1 MIILKVN
8 NNRDYES
15 VKAEGYFDTQYKAG
29 DKDGYPEAGCSCM
42 NRGMAMPNM
51 MGETLPGVVCPPI
64 YECPRETVCHR
75 YICHEVPHIIPC
87 NTRIINHHIYRHS
100 YMPTYSCCEENDVQN
115 IYERRCC

>member
-15 VKAEGYFDTQYKAG
+15 VKAEGYFDAQYKVG
-29 DKDGYPEAGCSCM
+29 DKCEYPEAECYCM
-42 NRGMAMPNM
+42 NMGMPNM

-64 YECPRETVCHR
+64 YECPRETVVNR

>member
-15 VKAEGYFDTQYKAG
+15 VKAEGYFDAQYKVG
-29 DKDGYPEAGCSCM
+29 DKCEYPEAECYCM
-42 NRGMAMPNM
+42 NMGMPNM

-64 YECPRETVCHR
+64 YECPRETVVNR

-87 NTRIINHHIYRHS
+87 NTRIINHHIYRHT

>member
-1 MIILKVN
+1 SM
-8 NNRDYES
+8 
-15 VKAEGYFDTQYKAG
+15 KAEGYFDAQYKVG
-29 DKDGYPEAGCSCM
+29 DKCEYPEAECCCM
-42 NRGMAMPNM
+42 NMGMPNM

-64 YECPRETVCHR
+64 YECPRETVVNR

-87 NTRIINHHIYRHS
+87 NTRIINHHIYRHT

>member
-1 MIILKVN
+1 MIILKV

-15 VKAEGYFDTQYKAG
+15 VKTEGYFDAQYKVS

-42 NRGMAMPNM
+42 NMGMAMPNM
-51 MGETLPGVVCPPI
+51 MGETLPGVVCPPV

-87 NTRIINHHIYRHS
+87 NTRIINHHIYRHT

>member
-15 VKAEGYFDTQYKAG
+15 VKAEYSANYQAKEGEYPQTGCCDMNVGMGMGY
-29 DKDGYPEAGCSCM
+29 
-42 NRGMAMPNM
+42 MPHM
-51 MGETLPGVVCPPI
+51 MGETLPGVVCPPV
-64 YECPRETVCHR
+64 YECPQETVCHR

-87 NTRIINHHIYRHS
+87 NTRIINHHIYRHT
-100 YMPTYSCCEENDVQN
+100 YMPAYSCCEENDVQN

>member
-15 VKAEGYFDTQYKAG
+15 VKAEGYFDTQYKVG
-29 DKDGYPEAGCSCM
+29 DKCEYPEAECYCM
-42 NRGMAMPNM
+42 NMGMPNM

-64 YECPRETVCHR
+64 YECPRETVVNR

-87 NTRIINHHIYRHS
+87 NTRIINHHIYRHT
-100 YMPTYSCCEENDVQN
+100 YMPAYSCCEENDVQN